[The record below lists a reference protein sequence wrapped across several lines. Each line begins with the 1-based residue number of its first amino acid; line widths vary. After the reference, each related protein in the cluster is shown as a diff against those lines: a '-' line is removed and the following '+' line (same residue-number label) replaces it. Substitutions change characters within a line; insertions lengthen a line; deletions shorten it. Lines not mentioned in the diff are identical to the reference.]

1 MEYQKDIIVADR
13 LGIVSTDSEEEYL
26 AHLLCLKGTCRY
38 RFNERDFELH
48 PGDLSIIR
56 KRKML
61 EKIEPTDDFQCKII

>member
-38 RFNERDFELH
+38 RFNERDLNCIPETY
-48 PGDLSIIR
+48 PSSVSGKCWR
-56 KRKML
+56 R
-61 EKIEPTDDFQCKII
+61 

>member
-1 MEYQKDIIVADR
+1 MDKQKDIIVVDR
-13 LGIVSTDSEEEYL
+13 LGVIRTDIEEEYL

-61 EKIEPTDDFQCKII
+61 EKIEPTDDFQ